1 MAATEKISI
10 TLTKQMKAAL
20 DARVASGEYAS
31 ISEII
36 RESIRKW
43 QDDRWETPEQIAY
56 MKRKIQEALDD
67 PRPSIPAEE
76 VWAEL
81 EARMA
86 ADIENSKVAAQ

>member
-10 TLTKQMKAAL
+10 TLTKQMKEAL
-20 DARVASGEYAS
+20 DACVASGEYAS

-56 MKRKIQEALDD
+56 MKRRIQEALDD

-81 EARMA
+81 EERMA
-86 ADIENSKVAAQ
+86 KDLEMSKVAAQ